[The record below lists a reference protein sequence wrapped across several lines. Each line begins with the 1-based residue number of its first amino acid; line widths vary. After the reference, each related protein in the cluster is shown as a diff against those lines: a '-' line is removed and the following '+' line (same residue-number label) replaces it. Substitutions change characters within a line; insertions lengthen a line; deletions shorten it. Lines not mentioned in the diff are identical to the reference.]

1 MAIDKGQDSART
13 ETYRWGPVLTSRH
26 ARGRMTGGDDAF
38 VVDEPAYAMQEAA
51 GQVSVEWKVTKQ
63 SRYYQYP
70 GGFAEW
76 LAKYVFGIRS
86 SRTPSQW
93 CLRLCS
99 PSVLSILIRKTS
111 ILCFQGFP
119 ATYPEKATCWPR
131 WGTTGV
137 GGGAVRTPYPQ
148 SNMPRRNLPG
158 TTLCPNCTTSNFRCI
173 FLSTVSFYFRK
184 TSMHFKKGMPM

>member
-1 MAIDKGQDSART
+1 MFHGYRQGTGLSTYGNLPLGTSSDIKTCPRT
-13 ETYRWGPVLTSRH
+13 DDWGRWCLCGWRASLRNAGSCRPGLSR
-26 ARGRMTGGDDAF
+26 
-38 VVDEPAYAMQEAA
+38 
-51 GQVSVEWKVTKQ
+51 VE